1 MTDSIAT
8 KAASNGEPTDKHTL
22 AQREHGMNRL
32 REDECYH
39 ITSLITD
46 CLNEAEHLVRKVHG
60 KSQGRVLDYDG
71 SKGTQPLDRDEAR
84 KTLGEAYDCASLA
97 LTYLFEVSQHLLRER
112 DESEAPWSSE
122 PPF

>member
-1 MTDSIAT
+1 MTDSNAT
-8 KAASNGEPTDKHTL
+8 KAVSNGDTADKL
-22 AQREHGMNRL
+22 IPAQREHGMNRL

-46 CLNEAEHLVRKVHG
+46 CFNEAEHLVRKVHG
-60 KSQGRVLDYDG
+60 KTQGRVLDYDG

-97 LTYLFEVSQHLLRER
+97 LTYLFEVSQHLLREPH
-112 DESEAPWSSE
+112 ESEDPWSSDS
-122 PPF
+122 PF

>member
-1 MTDSIAT
+1 MTDSTAT
-8 KAASNGEPTDKHTL
+8 TAASNGEPTEKHVP

-32 REDECYH
+32 REEECYH

-60 KSQGRVLDYDG
+60 KAQGRILDYDG
-71 SKGTQPLDRDEAR
+71 SKGTKQLDRDEAR

-97 LTYLFEVSQHLLRER
+97 LAYLFEVSQHLQPPP
-112 DESEAPWSSE
+112 DDDPWSQGS
-122 PPF
+122 PF